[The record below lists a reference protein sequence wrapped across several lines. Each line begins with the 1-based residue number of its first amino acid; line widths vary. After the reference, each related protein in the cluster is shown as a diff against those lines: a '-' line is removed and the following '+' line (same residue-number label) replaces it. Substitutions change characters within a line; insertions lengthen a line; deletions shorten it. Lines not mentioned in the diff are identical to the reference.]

1 MANTP
6 YKQSNNAINKLTQ
19 EFAEMYSDVL
29 GYVNALTKSHK
40 EFLTNINQNK
50 DLPSLSSSQIS
61 SFSNSEQM
69 NNINNDNSNLQK
81 LILQLKNEIDKLK
94 PQVKKTMEP
103 QVNKTNS
110 Q

>member
-1 MANTP
+1 MN
-6 YKQSNNAINKLTQ
+6 KIDNNN
-19 EFAEMYSDVL
+19 SD
-29 GYVNALTKSHK
+29 
-40 EFLTNINQNK
+40 
-50 DLPSLSSSQIS
+50 
-61 SFSNSEQM
+61 
-69 NNINNDNSNLQK
+69 LQK